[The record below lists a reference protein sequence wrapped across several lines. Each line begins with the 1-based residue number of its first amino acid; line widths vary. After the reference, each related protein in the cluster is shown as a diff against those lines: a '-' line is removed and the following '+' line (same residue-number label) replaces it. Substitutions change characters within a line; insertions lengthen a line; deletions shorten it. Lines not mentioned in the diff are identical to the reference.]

1 MALTDLTQ
9 QERLDLA
16 WVKPIYLVH
25 IELDG
30 KTLYLSDR
38 VYNYTYGGTTVTYD
52 MYISNL
58 ADIVTQIGNVKNESN
73 FSFDLKLYNDP
84 YGYYS
89 HLSQLHEDKSFLSK
103 KVSIYEIR
111 PVSKDETFASDV
123 KTLLW
128 TGYTEKVKAIT
139 KSSFLLTCSSRLYY
153 LRDKLGITKVN
164 LTDFPSADPDDVG
177 KSRNIIYGNVEHV
190 PCRAVKAGVIDR
202 LATDISSTDTTIYIS
217 GSSIAEFPTSSFVI
231 QIDEEKISI
240 SSRSGNTLTVD
251 SRGYDSTTAT
261 AHDKGAAVAE
271 VLSQYVYEVAQHPV
285 KSIDNVYVDDIRQT
299 SNFNVYTGQ
308 SGDQL
313 SGYGDAAVIE
323 FTALPVIKQQ
333 VNLDVDQ
340 GSHSH
345 GASSSSTSN
354 STSSSSANST
364 TTVSADVT
372 KLNYPTGASSSGSPQ
387 FSNPTNAI
395 DGADNTYADAA
406 CSSGQTAILSLTH
419 GMSNLGTLQE
429 QYVHITVQ
437 CNTSSSYPSVELQ
450 WNGNIYQVGVS
461 PDKAAKRINVSTHKT
476 WNPSTFNINARNPS
490 TTDVSTFRCY
500 VSEVWIE
507 SVYTPNASTTTDVD
521 TTTTTSTSTSTSVDS
536 SPATGVSLTGN
547 SSANTVIGRIV
558 TANVQG
564 YQDDASGTYTG
575 TADAL
580 IERPDHVIKHML
592 IELLGMTAS
601 DIGDSF
607 ADSGALYA
615 SAISGGYKFAFLAN
629 EISEKANAVLYTLA
643 HDCRSLLYDY
653 HGKFELSYLLNDV
666 DTPDET
672 ISEDDLIEDP
682 VYEIT
687 DVAQIN
693 NKINGYYRRDYRKH
707 GSLGTQYMDML
718 EKVEGS
724 GDMPTDVELKAVR
737 ISAMAD
743 HVLDWYLS
751 QVSTPAKTIS
761 ATTSWAHTDMSPATT
776 FSVETDLYNA
786 IYRLQQLRINQ
797 RSRSVLL
804 KGASI
809 SNDYPYGINLV
820 GYWKFDE
827 GSGTTASDSSGH
839 GNDGTLIGGPAWV
852 DGVVGKA
859 LSFDG
864 TDDGC
869 DVADTEDINLTNVYT
884 RTYSLWIKASSTT
897 GIHTIHKE
905 GGAIN
910 GFAIYT
916 EDGILYFTYWANGSL
931 IGYCSIPFTYTT
943 WQHITCIFDS
953 ASGFQGIYLN
963 GQEGE
968 GSHWQDNKTGY
979 VPSHSANINIGYN
992 DSDGFLDHTGT
1003 HITTSYYFS
1012 GLIDEYR
1019 IYNRALTAEQTKSLY
1034 TYPKSIV

>member
-16 WVKPIYLVH
+16 WIKPIYLVH

-38 VYNYTYGGTTVTYD
+38 VYNYTYGSTTVTYD

-73 FSFDLKLYNDP
+73 FSFDLKLYNEP

-111 PVSKDETFASDV
+111 PVSKDEAFASDV

-128 TGYTEKVKAIT
+128 VGYTEKVKAIT

-177 KSRNIIYGNVEHV
+177 KARNIIYGNVEHV

-202 LATDISSTDTTIYIS
+202 LATDISSTDTAIYIS
-217 GSSIAEFPTSSFVI
+217 GSSIAEFPASDFVI
-231 QIDEEKISI
+231 QIDEEKIYI
-240 SSRSGNTLTVD
+240 NSRSGNTL
-251 SRGYDSTTAT
+251 SAGARGYDSTTAT
-261 AHDKGAAVAE
+261 AHDKGSAVAE

-285 KSIDNVYVDDIRQT
+285 KSIDTVYVDNIRQI

-345 GASSSSTSN
+345 GASSSSTSS
-354 STSSSSANST
+354 STSNSSATSS

-372 KLNYPTGASSSGSPQ
+372 KLNYPTVGSWSG
-387 FSNPTNAI
+387 FTNPGNAV
-395 DGADNTYADAA
+395 DGTDATYAEAVLYHGD
-406 CSSGQTAILSLTH
+406 SEDLILDH
-419 GMSNLGTLQE
+419 GMSNLGTLTE
-429 QYVHITVQ
+429 QYVHIIVE
-437 CNTSSSYPSVELQ
+437 CNTSSTYPDLEIN
-450 WNGNIYQVGVS
+450 WDNTFFPIGVQTGKFS
-461 PDKAAKRINVSTHKT
+461 KKINVSTHKT
-476 WNPSTFNINARNPS
+476 WNPSIFYIHASNPS
-490 TTDVSTFRCY
+490 STDVDPFRCY
-500 VSEVWIE
+500 VYEVWIE

-564 YQDDASGTYTG
+564 YKDDTSGTYTG
-575 TADAL
+575 TAGAL

-653 HGKFELSYLLNDV
+653 HGKFELSYLSNDV

-672 ISEDDLIEDP
+672 IIEDNLIEDP

-724 GDMPTDVELKAVR
+724 GDMPTDIELKAVR

-751 QVSTPAKTIS
+751 QLSTPAKTIS
-761 ATTSWAHTDMSPATT
+761 VTTSWAHTDMSPATT

-797 RSRSVLL
+797 KSRSVLL
-804 KGASI
+804 KGVSI
-809 SNDYPYGINLV
+809 SNNYPYGVNLV

-827 GSGTTASDSSGH
+827 GSGTTANDSSGH
-839 GNDGTLIGGPAWV
+839 GNNGTLIGGPTWV
-852 DGVVGKA
+852 DGVVGKC

-864 TDDGC
+864 VNDYVEIPNVLNQSTTEQEWSVTAWVNIKDTGSTQYL
-869 DVADTEDINLTNVYT
+869 VAGINLGV
-884 RTYSLWIKASSTT
+884 SLAW
-897 GIHTIHKE
+897 
-905 GGAIN
+905 
-910 GFAIYT
+910 
-916 EDGILYFTYWANGSL
+916 
-931 IGYCSIPFTYTT
+931 YTT
-943 WQHITCIFDS
+943 DKLLL
-953 ASGFQGIYLN
+953 YLN
-963 GQEGE
+963 SGAN
-968 GSHWQDNKTGY
+968 DYY
-979 VPSHSANINIGYN
+979 VYSDQAGLLTDKGWHFVTFVFRN
-992 DSDGFLDHTGT
+992 SDGYRKIYIDGEDHTGGGPN
-1003 HITTSYYFS
+1003 HTSTPVGLS
-1012 GLIDEYR
+1012 GTWQIGQKVDGLIDEVR
-1019 IYNRALTAEQTKSLY
+1019 IYNRALTAEEIKALY
-1034 TYPKSIV
+1034 IYPKSIV